1 MGNSAKSFKLRI
13 TDTVAAG
20 GANGTPNCLKEESG
34 KSQRNCAKKKKLC
47 ITFPLLWCLL
57 T

>member
-34 KSQRNCAKKKKLC
+34 KSQRNCAKKRSC
-47 ITFPLLWCLL
+47 A
-57 T
+57 